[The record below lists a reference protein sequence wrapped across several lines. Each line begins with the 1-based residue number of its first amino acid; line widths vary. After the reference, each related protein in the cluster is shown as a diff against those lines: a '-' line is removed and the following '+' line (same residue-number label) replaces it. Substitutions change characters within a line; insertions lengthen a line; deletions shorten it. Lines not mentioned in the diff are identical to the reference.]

1 VLLLTELRRFVSFA
15 FVLVLTDPLRFA
27 LSSLLSPSEER
38 RRVVESV
45 SPFATG
51 ALLVDPRRLSL
62 LPRAPFE
69 RLKLAVF
76 PSLSRRVLTEP
87 RRFASLVLLLTELR
101 RFVSFAFVLVLTDP
115 LRFALSSLLS
125 PSEERRRVVES
136 VSPFATGALLVDPR
150 RLSLLPRAPFERL
163 KLAVFPSLSLRV
175 VDGSPEMDCESERRS
190 ALLAM
195 ERGLS
200 LLPRFSERLSLP
212 ISLLLPVRL
221 SALPRFVEPRKLPS
235 LPLRRIL

>member
-1 VLLLTELRRFVSFA
+1 
-15 FVLVLTDPLRFA
+15 
-27 LSSLLSPSEER
+27 
-38 RRVVESV
+38 
-45 SPFATG
+45 
-51 ALLVDPRRLSL
+51 L

-101 RFVSFAFVLVLTDP
+101 RFVSFVFVLTDP
-115 LRFALSSLLS
+115 RRFLSSLLS
-125 PSEERRRVVES
+125 TSEDRRRVVES
-136 VSPFATGALLVDPR
+136 FCPFATGALLVDPR

-163 KLAVFPSLSLRV
+163 KLAVFPSLSRRV
-175 VDGSPEMDCESERRS
+175 VDGPLSLSPEMDCESERRS

-212 ISLLLPVRL
+212 ISLSLPARL
-221 SALPRFVEPRKLPS
+221 SALPRVVEPRKLPS
-235 LPLRRIL
+235 LPLRRIR